1 MRGVICLFGPQN
13 AFVRYFIYRL
23 FHFSKGTK
31 TDTVNSSADDTP
43 KNLMENTAFT
53 IYLESIKNIIKGY
66 LSILQL
72 VYGVEVNATVR
83 SEGMFL

>member
-1 MRGVICLFGPQN
+1 
-13 AFVRYFIYRL
+13 
-23 FHFSKGTK
+23 
-31 TDTVNSSADDTP
+31 
-43 KNLMENTAFT
+43 MENTAFT